1 MEHKDILTSLK
12 NTKSGLETGPWYL
25 LCDQD
30 SKASSNLYDH
40 ILVLMKAYIMQAVT
54 EGMGKFAVKILEPSF
69 GHLIEVR
76 KRNQIDG
83 PHRLQKQ

>member
-1 MEHKDILTSLK
+1 MLTSLK

-30 SKASSNLYDH
+30 SKASSNH

-54 EGMGKFAVKILEPSF
+54 EGMGK
-69 GHLIEVR
+69 
-76 KRNQIDG
+76 
-83 PHRLQKQ
+83 LQ